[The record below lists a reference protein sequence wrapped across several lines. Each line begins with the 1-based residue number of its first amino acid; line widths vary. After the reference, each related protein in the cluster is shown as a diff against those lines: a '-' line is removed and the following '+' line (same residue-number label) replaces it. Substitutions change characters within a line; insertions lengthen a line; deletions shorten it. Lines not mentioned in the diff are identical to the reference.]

1 MAIPDGS
8 TKHGM
13 KLVIEDYPFAADGLE
28 LWAAIRTWLS
38 DYVEVIYDDDAC
50 VRQDEEL
57 QRWWTE
63 IRTVGH
69 GDKKDAQ
76 GWPVLD
82 SKESLVHIL
91 NILVWTAS
99 CHHAA
104 VNFGQYEYAGFMPN
118 HPTTARRLIPTEGTP
133 EFLELQKDPEAF
145 YLSTVSNETQATVI
159 AITTEALS
167 THANHEEYLGQRAT
181 PNWTSDDKVLS
192 SPTPRFSISRLSSNL
207 KSRNLLKKLE
217 FMQILGAFHRFQK
230 KIDEIEK
237 LVVQRNQDKRL
248 RHRYGRA
255 QVPYELLHP
264 SSEPGLTGMGVP
276 NSASI

>member
-91 NILVWTAS
+91 NILVWTIRVRWF
-99 CHHAA
+99 HA
-104 VNFGQYEYAGFMPN
+104 
-118 HPTTARRLIPTEGTP
+118 
-133 EFLELQKDPEAF
+133 
-145 YLSTVSNETQATVI
+145 
-159 AITTEALS
+159 
-167 THANHEEYLGQRAT
+167 
-181 PNWTSDDKVLS
+181 
-192 SPTPRFSISRLSSNL
+192 
-207 KSRNLLKKLE
+207 
-217 FMQILGAFHRFQK
+217 
-230 KIDEIEK
+230 
-237 LVVQRNQDKRL
+237 
-248 RHRYGRA
+248 
-255 QVPYELLHP
+255 
-264 SSEPGLTGMGVP
+264 
-276 NSASI
+276 